1 MRAPKEPTREE
12 LLADSHGIP
21 DSDSPRPGSPAWSK
35 STVMSMLSVAMSA
48 LDTVSSRQANRAA
61 SRLAEKALSRASSL
75 GLGLDD
81 DDDDLDPFQALEK
94 KGYHWDTFD
103 EAAAAFAADEH
114 EYGSRAAW
122 APSTPQ
128 LSDFWW
134 TAWVSRES
142 TGATA
147 VATT

>member
-12 LLADSHGIP
+12 LLADSHGIS

-48 LDTVSSRQANRAA
+48 LDTASSCQANRAA

-75 GLGLDD
+75 GLDD

-94 KGYHWDTFD
+94 KG
-103 EAAAAFAADEH
+103 
-114 EYGSRAAW
+114 
-122 APSTPQ
+122 
-128 LSDFWW
+128 
-134 TAWVSRES
+134 
-142 TGATA
+142 
-147 VATT
+147 

>member
-1 MRAPKEPTREE
+1 MRAPKEPKREE
-12 LLADSHGIP
+12 LLADSNGIP

-48 LDTVSSRQANRAA
+48 LDTASSRQANRAA

-94 KGYHWDTFD
+94 KGCHWDTFD
-103 EAAAAFAADEH
+103 EAAAAYAADEH

-128 LSDFWW
+128 LSDF
-134 TAWVSRES
+134 
-142 TGATA
+142 
-147 VATT
+147 